1 MSIAAIVLL
10 AAALVLLGAMELP
23 RVAKR
28 RPRRTSRKRPQ
39 LRVVKDD
46 DESDDFAR
54 SVERDLANLPTT
66 NERDRRR

>member
-10 AAALVLLGAMELP
+10 AAALVLLGAMKWP
-23 RVAKR
+23 RVANR
-28 RPRRTSRKRPQ
+28 RPGRTSRKRPQ